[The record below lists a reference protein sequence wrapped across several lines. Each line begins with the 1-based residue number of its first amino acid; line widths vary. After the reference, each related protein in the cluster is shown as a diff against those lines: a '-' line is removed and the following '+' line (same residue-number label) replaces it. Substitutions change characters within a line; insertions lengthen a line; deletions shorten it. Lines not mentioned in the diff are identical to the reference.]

1 MCTNVEKRVCA
12 RFFHEAPVV
21 IEECGKGVYHG
32 ARMYNYSRGG
42 IYLETDLALKP
53 GDRVNLWLSDLPENS
68 LPEINFAEVRW
79 RDEITGAVVLYSYGI
94 GIKYYRP
101 IKHLDF
107 PGKFRVVQGGLS
119 AANAADK

>member
-1 MCTNVEKRVCA
+1 MCTNAEKRVCA

-21 IEECGKGVYHG
+21 IEECGTGEYFD
-32 ARMYNYSRGG
+32 ARMYNYGREGM
-42 IYLETDLALKP
+42 YVETDLALKP
-53 GDRVNLWLSDLPENS
+53 GARVNLWLSDLPKNS
-68 LPEINFAEVRW
+68 FPEINFAEVRW
-79 RDEITGAVVLYSYGI
+79 CEDITGAVVLYNFGI

-119 AANAADK
+119 AANGSGK

>member
-21 IEECGKGVYHG
+21 IEECGKGAYHS

-42 IYLETDLALKP
+42 IYLETDLSLKP
-53 GDRVNLWLSDLPENS
+53 GDRVNLWLSGLPENS
-68 LPEINFAEVRW
+68 FPEINFAEVRW

-119 AANAADK
+119 AVNAADK